1 MALTVITSDQVS
13 QNTVFNLAANLVM
26 GNVTMTS
33 VGITTGNSTVNT
45 IAVAVGNVVAN
56 TTVLAVGNVVANT
69 TALRVT
75 GANTMTI
82 NSTAIIF
89 SDSSVQTTAPTAG
102 VDSGTALAY
111 AIALG

>member
-1 MALTVITSDQVS
+1 MAQNQQLSNLGQYLSVNTAGNTVTF
-13 QNTVFNLAANLVM
+13 NTVFNLAANLVM

-33 VGITTGNSTVNT
+33 VGVTTGNSTVNT
-45 IAVAVGNVVAN
+45 IAI
-56 TTVLAVGNVVANT
+56 AVGNVVANT
-69 TALRVT
+69 TALRIT